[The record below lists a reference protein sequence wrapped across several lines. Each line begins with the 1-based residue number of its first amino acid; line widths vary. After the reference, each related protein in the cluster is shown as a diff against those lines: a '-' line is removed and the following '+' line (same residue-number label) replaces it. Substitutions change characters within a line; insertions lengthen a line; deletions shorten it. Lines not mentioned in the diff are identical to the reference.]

1 MLSEE
6 QIKEIKSQ
14 LIQQIETNFPEDK
27 KEFAKQQ
34 VEAMNSEQLEEF
46 LKQNKLI
53 KTQTTQVPQTQQEP
67 QIQQNVFRLI
77 VEEKIPS
84 YKIDENKYAV
94 AVLEINPAS
103 NGHSIIIPK
112 NPVTSIEKIP
122 QPIFSLAK
130 KISKKIKTKLKPREV
145 NISSANLFGEFI
157 INVLPIY
164 KNETLNSQR
173 HKAEEKELQ
182 ELQEKLRKK
191 TKKKVIRKIIKKTK
205 KKKSEEKL
213 RLPQRIP

>member
-6 QIKEIKSQ
+6 QTIQIKTQ
-14 LIQQIETNFPEDK
+14 LIQQIDSTFPEDK
-27 KEFAKQQ
+27 KQAAKQQ

-53 KTQTTQVPQTQQEP
+53 KTQTTQVPQTKQEP
-67 QIQQNVFRLI
+67 QIQQSVFRLI

-84 YKIDENKYAV
+84 YKIDENKYAI

-103 NGHSIIIPK
+103 KAHSIIIPK
-112 NPVTSIEKIP
+112 TPVISIEKIP

-130 KISKKIKTKLKPREV
+130 KISKKIKTKLKPKEV
-145 NISSANLFGEFI
+145 SISSANLFGEFI

-164 KNETLNSQR
+164 ENETLNSQR

-191 TKKKVIRKIIKKTK
+191 TRKKVIRKIIKKTEK
-205 KKKSEEKL
+205 KKAEEKL

>member
-6 QIKEIKSQ
+6 QIAQIKQ
-14 LIQQIETNFPEDK
+14 QFIQQIDSTFPEDK
-27 KEFAKQQ
+27 KQTAKQQ
-34 VEAMNSEQLEEF
+34 IEAMNSEHLEEF

-67 QIQQNVFRLI
+67 QIQQSVFRLI

-84 YKIDENKYAV
+84 YKIDESKYAV

-103 NGHSIIIPK
+103 KGHSIIIPK
-112 NPVTSIEKIP
+112 TPVTSIEKIP
-122 QPIFSLAK
+122 QPVFSLAK

-145 NISSANLFGEFI
+145 NISSANIFGEFI
-157 INVLPIY
+157 INILPIY

-182 ELQEKLRKK
+182 EIQEKLKK
-191 TKKKVIRKIIKKTK
+191 TSKKSIVKKVTK
-205 KKKSEEKL
+205 KKKPEEKIC
-213 RLPQRIP
+213 LPQRIP